1 MNWIQI
7 LGPSLLIILGGI
19 ITWIIKSKIEELR
32 SIEEKLLEERRK
44 IYINILEPF
53 ILIFAGVTPG
63 KIKEAQNI
71 ISSDEYRKTGFLL
84 NLYGSDNVIKAFNDM
99 MILAF
104 SSEKTESRDP
114 LAMMNKLGKFLL
126 EIRKSVGNKKSK
138 LKNIDMLRSM
148 LKDLDS
154 HTK

>member
-84 NLYGSDNVIKAFNDM
+84 NLYGSDNVIKACIF
-99 MILAF
+99 F
-104 SSEKTESRDP
+104 
-114 LAMMNKLGKFLL
+114 
-126 EIRKSVGNKKSK
+126 
-138 LKNIDMLRSM
+138 
-148 LKDLDS
+148 
-154 HTK
+154 